1 MSVATART
9 VLKER
14 INLNSG
20 DFSTGEAQALTK
32 VFEAILNE
40 LENVD
45 GLEIGDLSGA
55 TDGQQLT
62 YDDSSGTWIPGDPNP
77 A

>member
-20 DFSTGEAQALTK
+20 DFSTGEVQALTK
-32 VFEAILNE
+32 MFEAILDE

-45 GLEIGDLSGA
+45 GLVIGDLSGA
-55 TDGQQLT
+55 TNGQQLT
-62 YDDSSGTWIPGDPNP
+62 YEDSSDTWIPRPP
-77 A
+77 V

>member
-20 DFSTGEAQALTK
+20 DFSTGEVQALTK
-32 VFEAILNE
+32 MFEAILDE

-45 GLEIGDLSGA
+45 GLVIGDLSGA
-55 TDGQQLT
+55 TNGQQLT
-62 YDDSSGTWIPGDPNP
+62 YNAISNTWIPG
-77 A
+77 AQ